1 MAIDL
6 FSTDTL
12 MTQFLL
18 NTSNIMRDMDKAVT
32 QGREAPELPPK
43 ARKEAELANL
53 ELMVA
58 QVTDQV
64 SSTSAGGGMLS
75 QIQDFNAFLERA
87 AVALESR

>member
-1 MAIDL
+1 M
-6 FSTDTL
+6 
-12 MTQFLL
+12 MQFLL
-18 NTSNIMRDMDKAVT
+18 DTSNIMRDIDQAVT
-32 QGREAPELPPK
+32 QGREAPELPTK

-53 ELMVA
+53 ELIVA

-64 SSTSAGGGMLS
+64 SSGNTGGGVLS